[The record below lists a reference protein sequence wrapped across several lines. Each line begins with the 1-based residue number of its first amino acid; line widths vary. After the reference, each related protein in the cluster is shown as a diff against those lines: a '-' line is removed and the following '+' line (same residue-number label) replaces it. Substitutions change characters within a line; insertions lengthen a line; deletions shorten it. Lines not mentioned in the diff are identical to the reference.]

1 MEIKPVNPKGDQ
13 PWIFIGKTDAESP
26 IIWPPDVESWLIGK
40 DPDAGKEWNQRGK
53 RWWQR
58 MRWLGS
64 ITDSMDM
71 NLSKLQEIVEDRRA
85 WRAVVHGVTDSWTW
99 VNNWTTTRVLNWGK
113 FHKVCSRFLLESSHL
128 WREGC
133 FFLLGIGRASLTQGS
148 YNLLQSKVRVF
159 PVPTTS
165 YIPLA

>member
-1 MEIKPVNPKGDQ
+1 MLKLKLQFFGHLMWTADSLK
-13 PWIFIGKTDAESP
+13 KTLMLSKTED
-26 IIWPPDVESWLIGK
+26 K
-40 DPDAGKEWNQRGK
+40 RRGTL
-53 RWWQR
+53 R
-58 MRWLGS
+58 MRRLDS

-99 VNNWTTTRVLNWGK
+99 VNDWTTTRVLNWGK
-113 FHKVCSRFLLESSHL
+113 FNRVCVSRFLLESSHL
-128 WREGC
+128 WRDGC

>member
-1 MEIKPVNPKGDQ
+1 MPIETLLLKLKLQYFGHLMWRANCLEKTLML
-13 PWIFIGKTDAESP
+13 GKIE
-26 IIWPPDVESWLIGK
+26 
-40 DPDAGKEWNQRGK
+40 GK
-53 RWWQR
+53 RRRWQQR
-58 MRWLGS
+58 MRWLDS
-64 ITDSMDM
+64 ITNTMDM